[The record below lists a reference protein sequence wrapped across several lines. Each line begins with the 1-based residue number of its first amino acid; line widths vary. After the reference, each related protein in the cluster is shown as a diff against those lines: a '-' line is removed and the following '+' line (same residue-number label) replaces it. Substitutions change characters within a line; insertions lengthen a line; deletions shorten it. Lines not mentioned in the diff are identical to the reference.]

1 MSRPFD
7 RMDPDIGTTIQCND
21 IFLVDVATL
30 AEEAEN
36 QIDLF
41 LVETLLVE
49 NLRTN
54 TDDAGRHLLHII
66 SINDHRAVTGWR
78 DDKG

>member
-1 MSRPFD
+1 
-7 RMDPDIGTTIQCND
+7 MDPDIGTTIQCND

-49 NLRTN
+49 ICAPTPMMPVDVCFISFRLT
-54 TDDAGRHLLHII
+54 II
-66 SINDHRAVTGWR
+66 VP
-78 DDKG
+78 